1 MDIAAARP
9 PCTRTGHPRAT
20 ARRTRHDARQACG
33 TTARRTVTRLI
44 PAFAIAGTLTACSP
58 LSVPPLPEPL
68 RPPMEGLEPQASDV
82 PQPQA
87 RETTVSRTPGVLI
100 QRTIAEGIA
109 DRLGEGL
116 TGDPI
121 EVTFHELPL
130 VAFIN
135 EVFGEQLGLSFA
147 ISPGLQ
153 RQEDLV
159 TLRLTERI
167 SPAQLFATARR
178 VLASYGVD
186 VRDEEGVLTF
196 FANEEVA
203 GGDVPLIISG
213 RTLPEVPASH
223 RTIFQLVLLRVASP
237 SYVRSWLLELFD
249 RELLELI
256 EDPERNTLVLR
267 GSRDV
272 VERALA
278 MVEVFDQPALHGRY
292 GLVVEPAFLKA
303 EDLSEMLGSVL
314 EAEGYTVSRGRGGGA
329 VILVVLESI
338 DKVMVYATDPV
349 VLDRVENYARTFDEE
364 HQKTATDALFTYE
377 VRNTQAELLAET
389 LNQILP
395 GGTSA
400 PPPQQ
405 SSIDSAGSADGPG
418 RSVGGSL
425 VVDKNSNLLL
435 YRGSGDEW
443 AEILEIIAKLDKP
456 VPSVLIEVVI
466 AEISLGDQM
475 GSGFEFLFKS
485 GVDGFGLVGGTLGS
499 LGIGA
504 KAGTLTL
511 DRAGQTRALLN
522 FFVENSMVVIR
533 SNPRLLVK
541 SGATGTIQ
549 VGNQIPTISQIA
561 EGGTQVGGTT
571 NILQQV
577 SYRTTGVSL
586 EFTPIVQANGLVDLE
601 ITQSLSEARPTAA
614 TSLEGTP
621 TILTR
626 DIRTSLTL
634 RDGAALL
641 MGGLIANN
649 QSEGGTRVP
658 GLGRVPVLG
667 RLLRADSYQR
677 DRTELIVMVIP
688 YVVVDYRQGMELTE
702 RIRTRLDLHR
712 VDGAPGA

>member
-1 MDIAAARP
+1 MDIDVARLRTAAAIP
-9 PCTRTGHPRAT
+9 S
-20 ARRTRHDARQACG
+20 ARRGAA
-33 TTARRTVTRLI
+33 RLI
-44 PAFAIAGTLTACSP
+44 PPLAVACTLAACSP
-58 LSVPPLPEPL
+58 LTVPPLPEPL
-68 RPPMEGLEPQASDV
+68 RPPTEGMEPQASDI
-82 PQPQA
+82 PEPEA

-116 TGDPI
+116 TGDPV

-130 VAFIN
+130 VSFIN

-167 SPAQLFATARR
+167 PPSQLFATARR

-186 VRDEEGVLTF
+186 IRDEEGVLTF

-203 GGDVPLIISG
+203 GGDVPLIVSG
-213 RTLPEVPASH
+213 RALPEVPDSH
-223 RTIFQLVLLRVASP
+223 RTIFQLVLLKVASP
-237 SYVRSWLLELFD
+237 AYVRRWLLELFD
-249 RELLELI
+249 RDVLQLI
-256 EDPERNTLVLR
+256 EEPDRNTLVLR
-267 GSRDV
+267 GNRDV

-278 MVEVFDQPALHGRY
+278 MVEVFDQPALHGRH
-292 GLVVEPAFLKA
+292 GLIVEPAFLGA
-303 EDLSEMLGSVL
+303 EDLAEMLASVL
-314 EAEGYTVSRGRGGGA
+314 EAEGYFVSKGRGGGS
-329 VILVVLESI
+329 VILVVLDGI
-338 DKVMVYATDPV
+338 NKVMVYATDPAA
-349 VLDRVENYARTFDEE
+349 LDRVEEYARMFDEE
-364 HQKTATDALFTYE
+364 HQKTTTDALFTYE
-377 VRNTQAELLAET
+377 VRNTQAEMIAET

-395 GGTSA
+395 SASSA
-400 PPPQQ
+400 PGGGQ
-405 SSIDSAGSADGPG
+405 SSGESGASTNQPQ
-418 RSVGGSL
+418 RSRGGL
-425 VVDKNSNLLL
+425 VVDKNNNLLL
-435 YRGSGDEW
+435 YRGSGDQW

-475 GSGFEFLFKS
+475 GSGFEFLFNS
-485 GVDGFGLVGGTLGS
+485 GADEFGLVGGTLGT
-499 LGIGA
+499 LGVGA

-511 DRAGQTRALLN
+511 DSAGQTRAVLN
-522 FFVENSMVVIR
+522 FFVENSLVVIR
-533 SNPRLLVK
+533 SSPRLLVK
-541 SGATGTIQ
+541 SGATGAIQ

-577 SYRTTGVSL
+577 TYRDTGVNL

-601 ITQSLSEARPTAA
+601 ITQNLSEARPTAA

-626 DIRTSLTL
+626 DIATSLTL

-641 MGGLIANN
+641 MGGLISNS

-658 GLGRVPVLG
+658 LLGSVPLLG
-667 RLLRADSYQR
+667 RLFRADSYQG
-677 DRTELIVMVIP
+677 DRTELLVMVIP
-688 YVVVDYRQGMELTE
+688 YVVADYRQGMELTE
-702 RIRTRLDLHR
+702 RMKARLDLHR
-712 VDGAPGA
+712 LEVAEPGS